1 MRATHVRPIGAGIIV
16 LTALALSAC
25 GTGTPPPTSPDEA
38 EEPSS
43 AAQTPA
49 DGEEDADAASEVT
62 VSGTG
67 VYKIGDDIPYGG
79 FQMHGEPAPVPDGCT
94 WSIQDESGVV
104 VVENQGAY
112 AFLTDVPEY
121 VTFHT
126 DGCPEWEQFE

>member
-16 LTALALSAC
+16 LTALALTAC
-25 GTGTPPPTSPDEA
+25 GTGTPPPTSPDAA

-67 VYKIGDDIPYGG
+67 VYKIGGDIPYGG

-94 WSIQDESGVV
+94 WSIQDESGVI
-104 VVENQGAY
+104 VVEDQGAY